1 MTFIKP
7 PKTTTRTRLSS
18 DHGHGLPLGTASFN
32 YLIDHKAQ
40 SHQVLLLLA
49 LSTFEPEMKLKI
61 EREVELEERSN
72 RVVASCKSQPKTG
85 ASWLRG

>member
-61 EREVELEERSN
+61 ERERS
-72 RVVASCKSQPKTG
+72 
-85 ASWLRG
+85 SWKREAIESLHHVSPSLKQVSAG